1 MDSKVI
7 NCKDFGDLKIQ
18 EYTTV
23 GQLDKYF
30 NTAKS
35 NPIIAVDK
43 LISDIIVD
51 NIETEKLT
59 DIDKIDILS
68 ILSEELE
75 IAELFNK
82 QVSKG
87 INYIEAFYNAFKTS
101 DYHQSLTK
109 TYKGIESL
117 IAPSLAIT
125 KLNQTFL
132 RNHSALFSIQEAAR
146 SMSKKMN
153 PAIYDIA
160 KITRP
165 YDSIHKS
172 ILAYNNIMKNIQFPL
187 TTQLLTSGIIQ
198 QQRLIEQT
206 KTFNNIFKISS
217 FNLEHLR
224 NLSVHNKKLFEPIT
238 ILSKRHA
245 ELNSVFGLTNS
256 ALINLTR
263 NLDYIKSTKSIN
275 WTDQLN
281 IASKLINSSNVA
293 INTTNDYF
301 VDSIAIKSIF
311 NEELELESGEIEEI
325 TESIVQS
332 ETIVQDKA
340 GTSIIF
346 QNEYAQL
353 LFEKIDS
360 LHEEQKKYK
369 MVFDHFEQ
377 FLNPQAFSDFLDE
390 FAGIVSREYWKQFW
404 KDVGNKFKS
413 APESIAKSN
422 LGMFLSGRFSN
433 IAFIGQELMAGNGF
447 IDLLINYLGIN
458 YLVELKVIGATTAI
472 SWAKSGINQLN
483 DYMSQYNLDKGY
495 LVVYDGRKTDRG
507 EQLDDYYDVSNGRIY
522 VKKIKIYY
530 AEK

>member
-7 NCKDFGDLKIQ
+7 NCTDFGDLKIQ

-30 NTAKS
+30 NSAKN
-35 NPIIAVDK
+35 NPIIAVDT

-51 NIETEKLT
+51 KIETKKLT
-59 DIDKIDILS
+59 DVDKICILT
-68 ILSEELE
+68 ILAEELE
-75 IAELFNK
+75 VAEFFNK
-82 QVSKG
+82 QISDG
-87 INYIEAFYNAFKTS
+87 ANYFDAFYDAFKLS

-109 TYKGIESL
+109 AYKGIESL

-125 KLNQTFL
+125 KMNQTFL
-132 RNHSALFSIQEAAR
+132 RNYSALFSIQEAAR
-146 SMSKKMN
+146 TMSKRMN
-153 PAIYDIA
+153 PGLYNMA
-160 KITRP
+160 KITQP
-165 YDSIHKS
+165 YESIQKS
-172 ILAYNNIMKNIQFPL
+172 ILAYNKIMKSVQFPL
-187 TTQLLTSGIIQ
+187 TTQLLSSGIIQ
-198 QQRLIEQT
+198 QQRLIAQT
-206 KTFNNIFKISS
+206 KTFNNIFKLSS

-224 NLSVHNKKLFEPIT
+224 NLSAHNKNLFEPIA
-238 ILSKRHA
+238 ILSKRYS
-245 ELNSVFGLTNS
+245 ELNSVFGLTDS
-256 ALINLTR
+256 ALLNLTR
-263 NLDYIKSTKSIN
+263 NLNYIKSTKSIN

-293 INTTNDYF
+293 IGITNDYF

-311 NEELELESGEIEEI
+311 NKELELESDEIEEI
-325 TESIVQS
+325 TESVIQS
-332 ETIVQDKA
+332 ETIIQDKA
-340 GTSIIF
+340 GTSIII

-360 LHEEQKKYK
+360 LQEEQKKYK
-369 MVFDHFEQ
+369 IVFDHFEQ
-377 FLNPQAFSDFLDE
+377 FLRPQTFSDFLDE

-404 KDVGNKFKS
+404 KVVGNTFKS

-458 YLVELKVIGATTAI
+458 YLVELKVIGATTPI
-472 SWAKSGINQLN
+472 SWAKSGIDQLN

-495 LVVYDGRKTDRG
+495 LVVYDGRKTERG
-507 EQLDDYYDVSNGRIY
+507 EQLENHYDVSNGRIY